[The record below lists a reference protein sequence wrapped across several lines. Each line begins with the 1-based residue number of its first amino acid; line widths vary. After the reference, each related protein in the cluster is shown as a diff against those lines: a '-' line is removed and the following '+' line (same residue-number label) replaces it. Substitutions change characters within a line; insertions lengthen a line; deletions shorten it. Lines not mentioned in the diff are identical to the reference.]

1 MHDLLDDYGW
11 LWMIRMIVADYG
23 WLWMIMDD
31 YSIQERGQMIIE
43 DFVMKYGGINQM
55 SLIDLLKMNFTS
67 KIGRTPL
74 AI

>member
-1 MHDLLDDYGW
+1 MIMDDS
-11 LWMIRMIVADYG
+11 DDCG

>member
-1 MHDLLDDYGW
+1 MTMD
-11 LWMIRMIVADYG
+11 DYG

-43 DFVMKYGGINQM
+43 YFVMKYGGINQM
-55 SLIDLLKMNFTS
+55 CLIDLLKMDFTS

>member
-1 MHDLLDDYGW
+1 
-11 LWMIRMIVADYG
+11 
-23 WLWMIMDD
+23 MIMDD